1 MLALLESWVDIK
13 RKHTQPCRDIGWTFT
28 PFLQWIK
35 EGEKPLNSMVTESPI
50 LPASYQPCSIGTAEA
65 AAGTR
70 TPAITC
76 AGHMC
81 ITAAH
86 SCLFSPPDE
95 LVCCRVRKCLP

>member
-70 TPAITC
+70 TPAIMC
-76 AGHMC
+76 AGHVYHC
-81 ITAAH
+81 
-86 SCLFSPPDE
+86 SPFMFVLSP
-95 LVCCRVRKCLP
+95 R